1 MYIFKTS
8 GATFEGVIDHQ
19 RHAFVS
25 KPGDWNPEEYA
36 LISKNRRDLSAGEKQ
51 IQYIMKIRDIRPIR
65 PGEAEEYWPGNEGRW
80 KYIVECYDIVRIPQP
95 FNLNEVLKDRA
106 VKYRPAVSFKKL
118 DDEDEKDIL
127 DHLGK
132 MRYWC
137 ISTSAEN
144 WKICRNNSIWG
155 MDARYFETFEK
166 FLKSGDKAV
175 VYTHGGKFVAVV
187 EFIGD
192 YFHSEE
198 DLGWKKGSKKFLF
211 PYRIKFKIIHESNSP
226 PKIKFTTEEVG
237 TKAKKLNSNLIDDI
251 SFIAD
256 KGRTWNQYL
265 QVSIIRITNE
275 DCDTICDAIRKR

>member
-51 IQYIMKIRDIRPIR
+51 IQYIMKIEKIRRIR
-65 PGEAEEYWPGNEGRW
+65 PGEVEKYWPGNEGRW

-132 MRYWC
+132 MRY
-137 ISTSAEN
+137 
-144 WKICRNNSIWG
+144 
-155 MDARYFETFEK
+155 
-166 FLKSGDKAV
+166 
-175 VYTHGGKFVAVV
+175 
-187 EFIGD
+187 
-192 YFHSEE
+192 
-198 DLGWKKGSKKFLF
+198 
-211 PYRIKFKIIHESNSP
+211 
-226 PKIKFTTEEVG
+226 
-237 TKAKKLNSNLIDDI
+237 
-251 SFIAD
+251 
-256 KGRTWNQYL
+256 
-265 QVSIIRITNE
+265 
-275 DCDTICDAIRKR
+275 